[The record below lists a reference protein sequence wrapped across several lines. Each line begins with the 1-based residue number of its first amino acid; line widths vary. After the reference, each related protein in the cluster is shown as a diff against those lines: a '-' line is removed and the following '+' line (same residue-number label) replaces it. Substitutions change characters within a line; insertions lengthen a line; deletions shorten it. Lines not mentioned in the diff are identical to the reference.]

1 MDRLR
6 REFLAGERPDDV
18 CLYLSGIELA
28 DAGAGADALV
38 DAGESVDGGVV
49 LVLDG
54 ERGRSAFERATGVD
68 PMDFAGTAMQTDGHV
83 APDLTDGECPGGGDD
98 HALRFTF
105 AFVEARNEE
114 VGGIY
119 AEGPVVHAYAACTCG
134 ETYSQRWVAGTR
146 GTVEGGEGA

>member
-1 MDRLR
+1 
-6 REFLAGERPDDV
+6 
-18 CLYLSGIELA
+18 
-28 DAGAGADALV
+28 
-38 DAGESVDGGVV
+38 VV
-49 LVLDG
+49 
-54 ERGRSAFERATGVD
+54 
-68 PMDFAGTAMQTDGHV
+68 V
-83 APDLTDGECPGGGDD
+83 APSGALP
-98 HALRFTF
+98 ALRFTF